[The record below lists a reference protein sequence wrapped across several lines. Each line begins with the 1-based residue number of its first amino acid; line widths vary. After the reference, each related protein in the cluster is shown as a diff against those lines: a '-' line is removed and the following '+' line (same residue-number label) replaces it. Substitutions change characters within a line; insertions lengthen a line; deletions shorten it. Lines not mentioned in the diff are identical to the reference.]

1 MTEVARGEGQPTRRF
16 DHTRFGGERNVG
28 ITTTIPVEAVFAAGL
43 RPVDLNNVFVSHP
56 ERQRMLDVALEEGFP
71 QNACAWTKGI
81 FGVVAAPGGPGL
93 VVGVVRGDCSGTEV
107 LLEALSARGVRVF
120 PFSYPYPPSREDL
133 EREIGR
139 LCSYLGTSM
148 DEAGRWCQRLSKV
161 RAGLAG
167 LDRMCWLENRVTGFE
182 NHLWLVSSSDFG
194 GDPDR
199 FTRELDAFVL
209 EAAGREPLD
218 RRAGIP
224 FAREVRLG
232 YLGVP
237 PINTDIFPLA
247 EAAGARFVFFEV
259 QRQFSMPPAGRP
271 EDIVDQYLRYTYPY
285 SVAGRAADINRE
297 TSRRGLDGL
306 VHYVQSFCHR
316 NLEDVLFSKTLNA
329 PVLTIECD
337 CPGELGAG
345 ARSRLEN
352 FIQVLG
358 ENL

>member
-1 MTEVARGEGQPTRRF
+1 MERVNRSGVERAPVA
-16 DHTRFGGERNVG
+16 G
-28 ITTTIPVEAVFAAGL
+28 ITTTVPVEAVFAAGM
-43 RPVDLNNVFVSHP
+43 RPLDLNNVFVSHTD
-56 ERQRMLDVALEEGFP
+56 RQRFLDIALEEGFP

-81 FGVVAAPGGPGL
+81 FGVVVAQGSPGL
-93 VVGVVRGDCSGTEV
+93 VIGVVRGDCSGTEV
-107 LLEALSARGVRVF
+107 LLEALEARGVEVF
-120 PFSYPYPPSREDL
+120 PFSYPYPPSAEDL
-133 EREIGR
+133 EREMGR
-139 LCSYLGTSM
+139 LCSYLGTTM
-148 DEAGRWCQRLSKV
+148 QEAAGWLERLSKA
-161 RAGLAG
+161 RTGLAG
-167 LDRMCWLENRVTGFE
+167 IDRMCWRENKVTGFE
-182 NHLWLVSSSDFG
+182 DHSWLVSSSDFR

-199 FTRELDAFVL
+199 FAREIDSFSL
-209 EAAGREPLD
+209 EAAAREPLD

-237 PINTDIFPLA
+237 PINVDIFPLA

-259 QRQFSMPPAGRP
+259 QRQFSMPPAEGP
-271 EDIVDQYLRYTYPY
+271 ADFVGQYLRYTYPY

-297 TSRRGLDGL
+297 TAVRGLDGL

-316 NLEDVLFSKTLNA
+316 NLEDVVFSRTLTA